1 MLSYCMKYRKN
12 LESKNPRVPKTNKEK
27 PILLLKFAVCDGK
40 KTRFIKYQ
48 KASGLLSSL
57 RIKSG
62 LNKIPIVGPVFFIS
76 RR

>member
-40 KTRFIKYQ
+40 KTRFIKD
-48 KASGLLSSL
+48 
-57 RIKSG
+57 
-62 LNKIPIVGPVFFIS
+62 
-76 RR
+76 

>member
-40 KTRFIKYQ
+40 KQDLLKIKKLVDY
-48 KASGLLSSL
+48 
-57 RIKSG
+57 
-62 LNKIPIVGPVFFIS
+62 
-76 RR
+76 